1 MDNRKK
7 QELASLALTEAA
19 ALLAAGET
27 SSAELT
33 GLLLE
38 RIEASDNNAYITVNP
53 QALAAAEAADAR
65 RRGGGRLS
73 PIDGVPMG
81 LKDNFCVRGLGTT
94 CGSRMLES
102 FVPPY
107 TAAAAERLEAAG
119 AVLLGK
125 TNMDE
130 FATGSATD
138 TSYFGPTKNPRDP
151 RRVPGGSSGGSA
163 AAVAEDT
170 AYFALGSDTGGS
182 VRQPAAFCGVVGL
195 KPTYGRVSRFGLVA
209 FASSLDQVGPL
220 NKTVADCA
228 LTLSL
233 IAGQDPRDSSTLPD
247 PPPDYGAG
255 LKGAEGLKGLRVGAP
270 KEYMGDGIQEE
281 IRQSIRKL
289 IGALEGA
296 GAIVEECSL
305 PQLDYALSA
314 YYVISS
320 AEFSS
325 NMGRYDGVKYGYRAA
340 SYEGYEDMLRR
351 SRSQAFGDEVKR
363 RILLGTYAL
372 SAGYFDAYYLR
383 AQKARTLIMEDFR
396 RAFGKYDVLLTPTA
410 PVTAWPL
417 GAAFEDPSKVYAMD
431 ICTVSVNVAG
441 LPAISLPWGA
451 DKAGLPIGVQL
462 IGPTLSEAQL
472 LRAAHGVEELR
483 GQAFGRPQGAK
494 RGERY
499 V

>member
-1 MDNRKK
+1 MDDR
-7 QELASLALTEAA
+7 QQQGLAGLTLLQAA
-19 ALLAAGET
+19 DLLAKGET

-38 RIEASDNNAYITVNP
+38 RIEASANNAYITVNP
-53 QALAAAEAADAR
+53 QALAEAEAADAR
-65 RRGGGRLS
+65 RRAGEALS
-73 PIDGVPMG
+73 PADGIPMA
-81 LKDNFCVRGLGTT
+81 LKDNFCVKGMRTT
-94 CGSRMLES
+94 CGSRMLEN
-102 FVPPY
+102 FIPPY
-107 TAAAAERLEAAG
+107 TATAAARLAAAG
-119 AVLLGK
+119 TVLLGK

-138 TSYFGPTKNPRDP
+138 TSYFGPTRNPRDP
-151 RRVPGGSSGGSA
+151 RRVAGGSSGGSA

-195 KPTYGRVSRFGLVA
+195 KPTYGRVSRFGIVA

-233 IAGQDPRDSSTLPD
+233 IAGQDPQDGSSLPN
-247 PPPDYGAG
+247 PVPAYGAE
-255 LKGAEGLKGLRVGAP
+255 LQGAAGLKGLRLGVP
-270 KEYMGDGIQEE
+270 KEYMGPGIQAD
-281 IRQSIRKL
+281 IREKL
-289 IGALEGA
+289 RQLMAELEGA

-305 PQLDYALSA
+305 PQLEYALSA

-325 NMGRYDGVKYGYRAA
+325 NLGRYDGVKYGYRAKE
-340 SYEGYEDMLRR
+340 YQGYEDMLRR
-351 SRSQAFGDEVKR
+351 SRSEAFGDEVKR
-363 RILLGTYAL
+363 RILLGTYTL

-396 RAFGKYDVLLTPTA
+396 RAFGTYDLLLTPTA

-417 GAAFEDPSKVYAMD
+417 GTAFEDPSKVYAMD

-441 LPAISLPWGA
+441 LPALSLPWGR
-451 DKAGLPIGVQL
+451 DKEGMPIGAQL
-462 IGPTLSEAQL
+462 IGPPLAEDRL
-472 LRAAHGVEELR
+472 LRAAHGIEALRPPEAGGGGEEK
-483 GQAFGRPQGAK
+483 GGGA
-494 RGERY
+494 RD
-499 V
+499 